1 MIRDNGS
8 ICKITVD
15 GTDFRICE
23 PTPFDPKWYS
33 HKFKGPGLRYEVGIC
48 IQTGEIVWVNGPFP
62 CGDYPDL
69 RIAREGLIYALAAT
83 PGIKE
88 MALADGG
95 YNDGYEFFE
104 TPTGANDADQYMKS
118 VARARHETINKRL
131 KDYGALGKR
140 FRHSRHLHGKV
151 FYAVANLTHLAMS
164 TEGVRREDYGSF
176 QVDYFDK

>member
-1 MIRDNGS
+1 M
-8 ICKITVD
+8 
-15 GTDFRICE
+15 
-23 PTPFDPKWYS
+23 
-33 HKFKGPGLRYEVGIC
+33 H
-48 IQTGEIVWVNGPFP
+48 VNGPYP
-62 CGDYPDL
+62 AGAWPDL
-69 RIAREGLIYALAAT
+69 RIARDLLVYKLAASDT
-83 PGIKE
+83 EGE
-88 MALADGG
+88 VALADGG
-95 YNDGYEFFE
+95 YQGGYEFFE